1 MHKEIFTEI
10 YNKNSWQSNESFS
23 GPGSSYNR
31 THNLRKEL
39 VKLIKKYN
47 ITNVVDIPC
56 GDLNWIKS
64 ILSSIPNYVGIDVVE
79 DLIKN
84 NKKNFP
90 NLNFYTDDIIT
101 SNLLNCDLL
110 IVRDLLFHFSQEN
123 VKKAINNIKKN
134 NTKYLLTSE
143 IEDNTHINKNIRDGT
158 WYPIA
163 LQNSPYNFPQPIIKI
178 KEDAPNKFISLWLV
192 KDLPNFNI

>member
-1 MHKEIFTEI
+1 MHKKIFTEI
-10 YNKNSWQSNESFS
+10 YNENGWKSNESIS
-23 GPGSSYNR
+23 GPGSAYHR
-31 THNLRKEL
+31 TYNLRKEL
-39 VKLIKKYN
+39 VNLIKKYD
-47 ITNVVDIPC
+47 ITSVVDCPC
-56 GDLNWIKS
+56 GDLNWIKE
-64 ILSSIPNYVGIDVVE
+64 ILSTIPNYVGIDIVA

-90 NLNFYTDDIIT
+90 NLHFYVDDIIT

-110 IVRDLLFHFSQEN
+110 IVRDLLFHFSQKN

-134 NTKYLLTSE
+134 NIKYLLTSE